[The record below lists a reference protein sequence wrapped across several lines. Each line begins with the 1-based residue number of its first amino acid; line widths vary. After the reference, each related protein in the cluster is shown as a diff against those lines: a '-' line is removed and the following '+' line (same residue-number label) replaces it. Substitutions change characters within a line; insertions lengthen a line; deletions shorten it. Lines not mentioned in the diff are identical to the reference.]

1 MFFNLE
7 RLAVEE
13 TSVEGL
19 NGVLGHVG
27 GAESGKAKTL
37 ALRGI
42 RIKSN
47 GVNKVSEQRR
57 RATTNDQCALALRG
71 NRIESNKWSNRIES
85 DECVKVTIRQR
96 LICSAEGPP
105 VDQLTRF

>member
-1 MFFNLE
+1 MQDSKVCIFFNLE

-27 GAESGKAKTL
+27 GAESDKAKTL
-37 ALRGI
+37 ALRGIRI

-57 RATTNDQCALALRG
+57 IATTNDQCALALRG
-71 NRIESNKWSNRIES
+71 NRIESNE
-85 DECVKVTIRQR
+85 
-96 LICSAEGPP
+96 
-105 VDQLTRF
+105 